1 VRYSLL
7 KQDNGDFMIKTALL
21 LIATL
26 FTIFLLKAYSF
37 GAPLPGDYRP
47 DSAYD
52 SANDRYLSL
61 YETYDAAS
69 GFSIYG
75 QLVDHYGAPLGG
87 AFLIAAG
94 SSSPSIA
101 YDSSNSRFIVIYI
114 KGSGSDADIH
124 GQLLNNDGTLL
135 GGSLRISEVSSYMHN
150 HGPTVAYDANTTKF
164 LVAWSFGSVSS
175 DIYAQLLTDN
185 MTKDGSN
192 FVISNATNSQYRPFI
207 ANDSANS
214 RFLVVWSDDRNTHY
228 TYQIYGKI
236 LDTDGTVV
244 ADDFLISN
252 STSSTF
258 SPKADFANIN
268 QRYLVVWEDQGGNYE
283 IRGQLVDKNGTP
295 IGGNGQPNQN
305 DITISNDRSNE
316 PRNPDVAYDRLKDV
330 FVAVWQVDRA
340 SAGDIFCWVFNVN
353 GTPSGSEIA
362 ILNTSQIKEYFPSIT
377 YNSTRGNFLVAYERY
392 AVSTRY
398 IGYTIYSDSD
408 YDGLPDDLE
417 NMKCTDPNDADTDED
432 GIADG
437 IEDKD
442 HDGVVDPGET
452 DPCNIDTDGDGVQ
465 DGTEMGYTSGH
476 VTDTNTGFF
485 QPDLDPLTMTD
496 PLDGDTDD
504 DGLSD
509 GEEDL
514 NHNGKVDTGE
524 TDPNPRRAMPWMLL
538 LLFDD

>member
-192 FVISNATNSQYRPFI
+192 FVISNATNSQYRPFGH
-207 ANDSANS
+207 N
-214 RFLVVWSDDRNTHY
+214 F
-228 TYQIYGKI
+228 KI
-236 LDTDGTVV
+236 
-244 ADDFLISN
+244 
-252 STSSTF
+252 
-258 SPKADFANIN
+258 
-268 QRYLVVWEDQGGNYE
+268 
-283 IRGQLVDKNGTP
+283 
-295 IGGNGQPNQN
+295 
-305 DITISNDRSNE
+305 
-316 PRNPDVAYDRLKDV
+316 RNPMLHLGTYPHLLYSGTHFIYILKCARGTLEQSQVLGRQLSLRYTVLIGSLYIIRL
-330 FVAVWQVDRA
+330 
-340 SAGDIFCWVFNVN
+340 I
-353 GTPSGSEIA
+353 
-362 ILNTSQIKEYFPSIT
+362 IK
-377 YNSTRGNFLVAYERY
+377 
-392 AVSTRY
+392 
-398 IGYTIYSDSD
+398 
-408 YDGLPDDLE
+408 
-417 NMKCTDPNDADTDED
+417 
-432 GIADG
+432 
-437 IEDKD
+437 
-442 HDGVVDPGET
+442 
-452 DPCNIDTDGDGVQ
+452 Q
-465 DGTEMGYTSGH
+465 
-476 VTDTNTGFF
+476 
-485 QPDLDPLTMTD
+485 Q
-496 PLDGDTDD
+496 
-504 DGLSD
+504 
-509 GEEDL
+509 
-514 NHNGKVDTGE
+514 
-524 TDPNPRRAMPWMLL
+524 
-538 LLFDD
+538 